1 MCAKIHNVSP
11 EMTEAIKN
19 LRRRKGI
26 LRKNQR
32 DLLYSYDDNLV
43 NTCLSNG
50 FPQEE
55 VEDDLEEIEASSTH
69 E

>member
-1 MCAKIHNVSP
+1 MLRKIEYKEMSVKIHNVSP
-11 EMTEAIKN
+11 EMTETIKN

-26 LRKNQR
+26 LRKDQR

-43 NTCLSNG
+43 NISLSNG
-50 FPQEE
+50 FPP
-55 VEDDLEEIEASSTH
+55 SSTH